1 MGQEEERSQQET
13 GMVRPGVFYGA
24 RIEGPLGR
32 VPRVG
37 DDRPSGSARR
47 TESTMNIPRA
57 RQIPV
62 EGAVLGPDAPA
73 PPQVDLIR
81 GQMSLEQLDDLAR

>member
-1 MGQEEERSQQET
+1 MDQEEDRSRKDT
-13 GMVRPGVFYGA
+13 GTVRPGIFYGA

-32 VPRVG
+32 APRVG

-47 TESTMNIPRA
+47 MESTMNIPRA

-62 EGAVLGPDAPA
+62 EGAVTGPDAPV
-73 PPQVDLIR
+73 PEVDLIR
-81 GQMSLEQLDDLAR
+81 GHMGLEQLDDLAR